1 MKLVAVEI
9 GAEIHK
15 GILQSIKEMDSA
27 FLAGLSYIVYF
38 VIVVGLIGLFVWGL
52 FVFWQIP
59 IGLVVLWLLLEWIH
73 ALGVFIK
80 K

>member
-59 IGLVVLWLLLEWIH
+59 IGLVVLWLLLEGIH